1 MSLDTNDAYPEQ
13 PESIEPV
20 NPDLDND
27 AAETDGEPLAD
38 DASESVDTDGE

>member
-20 NPDLDND
+20 NPDLDV
-27 AAETDGEPLAD
+27 TDDEQPLAD